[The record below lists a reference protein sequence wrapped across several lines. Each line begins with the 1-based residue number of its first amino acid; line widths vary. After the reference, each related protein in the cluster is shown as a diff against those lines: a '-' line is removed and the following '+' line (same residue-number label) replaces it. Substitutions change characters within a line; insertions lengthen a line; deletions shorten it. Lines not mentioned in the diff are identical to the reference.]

1 MNNRVTELR
10 PNYFELPVTQRELL
24 RRITYRIEFHQVHH
38 LFTIREFGRVT
49 VIRPAL
55 PLRSGRITLNYG
67 YSYLPLVQNFEL
79 FSFMIMR
86 LVIS

>member
-10 PNYFELPVTQRELL
+10 PNYFELPVTQRELPS
-24 RRITYRIEFHQVHH
+24 RITYRIEIHQVHH

-49 VIRPAL
+49 VIRPVL

-67 YSYLPLVQNFEL
+67 YSYLPLGKNVVSLFEG
-79 FSFMIMR
+79 FVVGKS
-86 LVIS
+86 